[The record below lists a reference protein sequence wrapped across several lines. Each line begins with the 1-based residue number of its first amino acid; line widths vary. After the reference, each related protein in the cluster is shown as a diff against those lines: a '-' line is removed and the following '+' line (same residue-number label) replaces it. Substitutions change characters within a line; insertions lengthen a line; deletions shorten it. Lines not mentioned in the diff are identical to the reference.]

1 METLEKAYHA
11 ARIADAMKADNIS
24 VLDVTGNCNF
34 TDCFVVATC
43 SASTLL
49 RSTAHRIQ
57 KDLRDLGVRPMDENL
72 TSASWMLLDY
82 GDIVVHL
89 FHPDARK
96 YYNLEGLWSGA
107 KPLDWESLAPQAVE
121 V

>member
-11 ARIADAMKADNIS
+11 ARIADDMKATDIS
-24 VLDVTGNCNF
+24 ILDVTGICNF
-34 TDCFVVATC
+34 ADYFVVATC

-49 RSTAHRIQ
+49 RATTHRIQ
-57 KDLRDLGVRPMDENL
+57 KDLRDMGARPMDENL
-72 TSASWMLLDY
+72 TSSSWMLVDY

-96 YYNLEGLWSGA
+96 YYNLEGLWSSA
-107 KPLDWESLAPQAVE
+107 KTLDWKGLSSQVVE